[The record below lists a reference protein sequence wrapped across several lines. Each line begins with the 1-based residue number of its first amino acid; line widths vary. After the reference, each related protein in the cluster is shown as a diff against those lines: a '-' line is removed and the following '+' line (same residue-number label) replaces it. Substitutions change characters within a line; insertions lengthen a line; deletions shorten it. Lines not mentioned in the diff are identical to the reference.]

1 MKISQVGIDLIKQ
14 FEGYRG
20 NAYPDPATG
29 AEPWTIGYGT
39 TIYPNGSKVKKGDT
53 ASQVRAEE
61 YLRHDV
67 AKFESGV
74 SALLTAPT
82 TQGQFDAMVSLA
94 YNIGLGNFGKST
106 LLKKHNARCY
116 TCAADQFRVWNRANG
131 KVMNGLTKR
140 RAAERQVYMS

>member
-1 MKISQVGIDLIKQ
+1 MKLSQRGIDLIKQ
-14 FEGYRG
+14 FEGYSSK
-20 NAYPDPATG
+20 AYPDPATG
-29 AEPWTIGYGT
+29 GAPWTIGYGT
-39 TIYPNGSKVKKGDT
+39 TKGVKPGMVIT
-53 ASQVRAEE
+53 AQQAEKM
-61 YLRHDV
+61 LRDDV

-74 SALLTAPT
+74 SSLITSPT

-140 RAAERQVYMS
+140 RAAERRVYMS

>member
-1 MKISQVGIDLIKQ
+1 MVITAQQ
-14 FEGYRG
+14 
-20 NAYPDPATG
+20 
-29 AEPWTIGYGT
+29 AE
-39 TIYPNGSKVKKGDT
+39 KM
-53 ASQVRAEE
+53 
-61 YLRHDV
+61 LRDDV

-74 SALLTAPT
+74 SSLITAPT

>member
-1 MKISQVGIDLIKQ
+1 VKLSQKGIELIKQ
-14 FEGYRG
+14 FEGYSSK
-20 NAYPDPATG
+20 AYPDPATG
-29 AEPWTIGYGT
+29 GAPWTIGYGT
-39 TIYPNGSKVKKGDT
+39 TKGVKPGMVIT
-53 ASQVRAEE
+53 AQQAEKM
-61 YLRHDV
+61 LRDDV

-74 SALLTAPT
+74 SSLITAPT

-140 RAAERQVYMS
+140 RAAEREVYMG

>member
-1 MKISQVGIDLIKQ
+1 MKLSQRGIELIKQ
-14 FEGYRG
+14 FEGYSSK
-20 NAYPDPATG
+20 AYPDPATG
-29 AEPWTIGYGT
+29 GAPWTIGYGT
-39 TIYPNGSKVKKGDT
+39 TKGVKPGMIVT
-53 ASQVRAEE
+53 AEQAEKM
-61 YLRHDV
+61 LRDDV

-74 SALLTAPT
+74 SSLITAPT

-140 RAAERQVYMS
+140 RAAEREVYMG